1 LNRRSGTI
9 ALDEEIQMFRLRFP
23 PGRALAIALAASIA
37 LPQAALAQA
46 PAKPAAAKPPAGE
59 SVMQQI
65 NLLFVQNSTG
75 MQYDKTKGTLRLRNV
90 AASTLFFTDRP
101 VRMAGHYHTRDE
113 FLPMWSEGPDSF
125 AKNPPNATLSI
136 LEAGNPDL
144 VNAVVT
150 LRNPRM
156 HGNDLV
162 YDIKVVEGTVPQAA
176 GAAVLFIDIFGVWR
190 RHARRWAVVGTTA
203 AVTTAAVATSA
214 AAASEAAAAQAAAAK
229 PPPPPT
235 TVNVQ
240 VTAPAPQ
247 SATTKK
253 LEQLKALLSEGL
265 ITQAQYQK
273 ASTEVL
279 NEMVQ

>member
-1 LNRRSGTI
+1 MLQ
-9 ALDEEIQMFRLRFP
+9 LLLRP
-23 PGRALAIALAASIA
+23 RQALALALAALIA
-37 LPQAALAQA
+37 LPQVGLAQA
-46 PAKPAAAKPPAGE
+46 PAKPAAAKPPAE
-59 SVMQQI
+59 QSVMQKI

-75 MQYDKTKGTLRLRNV
+75 MQYDKAKGTLRLKNI

-113 FLPMWSEGPDSF
+113 FLPLWGEGPDSF
-125 AKNPPNATLSI
+125 AKNPPNATLSM
-136 LEAGNPDL
+136 LEVGNPDL
-144 VNAVVT
+144 ANAVVT

-162 YDIKVVEGTVPQAA
+162 YDIKIVEGAVPQAA

-203 AVTTAAVATSA
+203 AVATASAATASA
-214 AAASEAAAAQAAAAK
+214 AAAQQQAAAAQAAAAK
-229 PPPPPT
+229 PPAPA

-240 VTAPAPQ
+240 VTAPPAAPQ
-247 SATTKK
+247 SASTQK
-253 LEQLKALLSEGL
+253 LEQLKGLLNEGL

-273 ASTEVL
+273 ASNEVL
-279 NEMVQ
+279 SEMVQ